1 MNKEGDFT
9 MKKRLIG
16 ITLTAVMAF
25 SLAAC
30 GGSSSSSSASGSG
43 SASASNSTAS
53 GDSIVLTLNHDGA
66 TDHPYNY
73 GCEKFADLVK
83 EKTNGEV
90 TVEVYPSSQIASGA
104 KAVEFV
110 QMQTLDMDLAATTSL
125 INFAPIIG
133 TLDMP
138 FLFDNKD
145 EVFKILDG
153 DIGKEFEDAAEESG
167 IKILSWFDNGF
178 KNVSNS
184 VRPITCVDDYKGLKI
199 RTSESDVYLKLY
211 EALGASPTAM
221 AVGEV
226 YTAIQTGVVDGQDN
240 TTANFV
246 KNKYAEVQKY
256 FTVTNHI
263 YTAEP
268 LIINLDKFNSLTEDQ
283 QKAVEEAAQ
292 EAAEYERELSIEAE
306 ESDLQAIK
314 DAGVEVTVIE
324 DKAPFIDKAQ
334 VVYDAYKDQYGE
346 MIDKIKAELGK

>member
-1 MNKEGDFT
+1 MA
-9 MKKRLIG
+9 
-16 ITLTAVMAF
+16 LTALTAL

-30 GGSSSSSSASGSG
+30 GSSGSTATTTA
-43 SASASNSTAS
+43 ASDGTQAAETKAEAETS
-53 GDSIVLTLNHDGA
+53 GESIVLTLNHDGA
-66 TDHPYNY
+66 VDHPYNY
-73 GCEKFADLVK
+73 GCEKFAELVS
-83 EKTNGEV
+83 EKTGGAI
-90 TVEVYPSSQIASGA
+90 TVEVYPSSQIASGT

-153 DIGKEFEDAAEESG
+153 PIGDEFEAAAENSG

-184 VRPITCVDDYKGLKI
+184 VHPIAGIDDYKGLKI
-199 RTSESDVYLKLY
+199 RTSESEVYLKLY
-211 EALGASPTAM
+211 EALGAVPTAM

-256 FTVTNHI
+256 FSVTNHI

-268 LIINLDKFNSLTEDQ
+268 LVINLNKFNSLTEDQ
-283 QKAVEEAAQ
+283 QKALLEAAQ
-292 EAAEYERELSIEAE
+292 EAAAYERELSIAAE
-306 ESDLQAIK
+306 ESDLQTIR
-314 DAGVEVTVIE
+314 DAGIEVTVVT
-324 DKAPFIDKAQ
+324 DKAPLIEAAQ
-334 VVYDAYKDQYGE
+334 TVYDAYEADYGE
-346 MIDKIKAELGK
+346 MIKKIRAELGK

>member
-1 MNKEGDFT
+1 
-9 MKKRLIG
+9 MKKR
-16 ITLTAVMAF
+16 ITSIM
-25 SLAAC
+25 LAAITVLSLIAC
-30 GGSSSSSSASGSG
+30 GSSSSSTAE
-43 SASASNSTAS
+43 SNTSETTTETEAKAVS
-53 GDSIVLTLNHDGA
+53 GDAIVLTLNHDGA
-66 TDHPYNY
+66 VDHPYNY
-73 GCEKFADLVK
+73 GCEKFAELVA
-83 EKTNGEV
+83 EKTNGEIQ
-90 TVEVYPSSQIASGA
+90 VEVYPSSQIASGS

-110 QMQTLDMDLAATTSL
+110 QMMTLDMDLAATTSL

-138 FLFDNKD
+138 FLFNDKT

-153 DIGKEFEDAAEESG
+153 PIGDEFEAAAEESG

-178 KNVSNS
+178 KNVSNN
-184 VRPITCVDDYKGLKI
+184 VRPIKTIDDYKGLKI
-199 RTSESDVYLKLY
+199 RTSESEVYLKLY
-211 EALGASPTAM
+211 EALGATPTAM

-268 LIINLDKFNSLTEDQ
+268 LIINLDKFNSLTADQ
-283 QKAVEEAAQ
+283 QNALIEAAQ

-314 DAGVEVTVIE
+314 DAGVEVTEIT
-324 DKAPFIDKAQ
+324 DKAPLIEAAQ
-334 VVYDAYKDQYGE
+334 VVYDAYKDQYGD
-346 MIDKIKAELGK
+346 MIEKIRTELNK